1 MDDFLTVTAT
11 GANITT
17 SGTSARIA
25 IPTASS
31 GEIPR
36 YVRVTSTAAA
46 HVKLG
51 GAAVVAVAGDLMVQP
66 ADSVVLAIPRG
77 LTNIA
82 AIQDTAAGT
91 VNIVPLEDC

>member
-1 MDDFLTVTAT
+1 MDDFMTVLAT

-17 SGTSARIA
+17 SGTSASIA

-36 YVRVTSTAAA
+36 YVRITSTAAA

-51 GAAVVAVAGDLMVQP
+51 GAAVAAVAADLMVQP
-66 ADSVVLAIPRG
+66 ADSVVLAVPRG
-77 LTNIA
+77 ITNIA

-91 VNIVPLEDC
+91 VNVVPLEDC

>member
-1 MDDFLTVTAT
+1 MTNMTVVKT
-11 GANITT
+11 GVNIAT
-17 SGTSARIA
+17 SGTSANSP

-31 GEIPR
+31 GELPR
-36 YVRVTSTAAA
+36 YVRISASVAA

-51 GAAVVAVAGDLMVQP
+51 TAAVAAVVADLMVQP
-66 ADSVVLAIPRG
+66 GDAAVIVVPRG
-77 LTNIA
+77 LTHIA

>member
-1 MDDFLTVTAT
+1 MDCLTIIKT
-11 GANITT
+11 GANIAT
-17 SGTSARIA
+17 GAASASVP
-25 IPTASS
+25 IPTAQS

-36 YVRVTSTAAA
+36 YVRVIATAAA

-51 GAAVVAVAGDLMVQP
+51 TSSVAAVAADLMVQP
-66 ADSVVLAIPRG
+66 ADSVTLVVPRG
-77 LTNIA
+77 MTHIA

>member
-1 MDDFLTVTAT
+1 MDDFLTITAT

-17 SGTSARIA
+17 SAASARIA

-36 YVRVTSTAAA
+36 YVRVIATAAA

-51 GAAVVAVAGDLMVQP
+51 VSTVNAVAGDLMVQP
-66 ADSVVLAIPRG
+66 ADSVTLAVPRG
-77 LTNIA
+77 FTHAA

>member
-1 MDDFLTVTAT
+1 MDDFITVLAT
-11 GANITT
+11 GANIAT
-17 SGTSARIA
+17 SGTSARVA

-46 HVKLG
+46 HIKLG
-51 GAAVVAVAGDLMVQP
+51 NASVAAVAADLLVQP
-66 ADSVVLAIPRG
+66 ADSVVLAVPRG
-77 LTNIA
+77 VTNIA

-91 VNIVPLEDC
+91 VNIAPLEDC

>member
-1 MDDFLTVTAT
+1 MDALTITNT

-17 SGTSARIA
+17 SGTSARVA
-25 IPTASS
+25 IPPAQS

-36 YVRVTSTAAA
+36 YVRVIATAAA
-46 HVKLG
+46 HVKMG
-51 GAAVVAVAGDLMVQP
+51 TSTVNAVAADLMVQP
-66 ADSVVLAIPRG
+66 ADSVNLVVPRG
-77 LTNIA
+77 MTHIA

>member
-1 MDDFLTVTAT
+1 MEALTITTT
-11 GANITT
+11 GANIA
-17 SGTSARIA
+17 TSAASTRVP
-25 IPTASS
+25 IPTAQS

-36 YVRVTSTAAA
+36 YVRIIATAAA

-51 GAAVVAVAGDLMVQP
+51 TSTVNAVAADLMVQP
-66 ADSVVLAIPRG
+66 ADSVNLVVPRG
-77 LTNIA
+77 ITHIA